1 MVECTQLGPVP
12 FQGFTANLP
21 PKNIPHL
28 LKRLLKRCSPRYRRR
43 TRWTHLPGPPGT
55 LRSWRSERST
65 SGFLRLWRTVAVLRN
80 PKVGRPKRP
89 NNKTQRES
97 RCTASVERTKYQ
109 KQTFQPQLPFRALRL
124 QTCHTVQS
132 FSNARDVDV
141 APGSNNRCWLRW
153 VGRVRW

>member
-65 SGFLRLWRTVAVLRN
+65 SGFLTFVANGCSSAQPKKLEGQSGQTTKHSENRGAPHRLSVPNIKSKPSN
-80 PKVGRPKRP
+80 PNFLSGHSGCKPA
-89 NNKTQRES
+89 TQSS
-97 RCTASVERTKYQ
+97 RSAMRGM
-109 KQTFQPQLPFRALRL
+109 LM
-124 QTCHTVQS
+124 
-132 FSNARDVDV
+132 
-141 APGSNNRCWLRW
+141 
-153 VGRVRW
+153 